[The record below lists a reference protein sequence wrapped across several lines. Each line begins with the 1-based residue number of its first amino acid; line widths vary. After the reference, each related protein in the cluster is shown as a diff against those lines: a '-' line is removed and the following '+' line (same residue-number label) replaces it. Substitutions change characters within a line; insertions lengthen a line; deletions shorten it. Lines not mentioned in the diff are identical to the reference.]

1 MCKKD
6 RTLNIDP
13 DAALRQANAK
23 SNRRFRHIE
32 NELNKL
38 GKTPQSS
45 SLTEMD
51 AFWEEAKAQ
60 EKSNKA

>member
-1 MCKKD
+1 M
-6 RTLNIDP
+6 
-13 DAALRQANAK
+13 
-23 SNRRFRHIE
+23 HIE